1 VGSTPTA
8 ERLEPQLPAELFELG
23 KSEGSTEAFGLQG
36 PLGALEKSSPGALEK
51 SRKRYRVKYCGNM
64 RHHKTENLRVLIA
77 NEEMTHLRLI
87 APLVASLG
95 HEVIARAVDAHE
107 IASVTRTER
116 PDVALV
122 GLGGNS
128 AHALELIEEIS
139 QEAACPVIVLLHSSN
154 PEFVKEAA
162 KRGVFAYVTD
172 GDPHGWQGSIEI
184 VLRRFAEYHD
194 LKGAFGRRAIIE
206 RAKGIL
212 MERHGIDDRTAF
224 DRLRDHARSRNRTV
238 VDVAGS
244 VAEGHALL
252 PNVREGD
259 AAAGRPA
266 DAHGSEGRRARE

>member
-1 VGSTPTA
+1 
-8 ERLEPQLPAELFELG
+8 
-23 KSEGSTEAFGLQG
+23 
-36 PLGALEKSSPGALEK
+36 
-51 SRKRYRVKYCGNM
+51 M

-77 NEEMTHLRLI
+77 NEEMNHLRLI

-95 HEVIARAVDAHE
+95 HEVIARAVEAQE

-184 VLRRFAEYHD
+184 VLRRFAEYHE

-212 MERHGIDDRTAF
+212 MERHGIEEERAF
-224 DRLRDHARSRNRTV
+224 ELLRESARRRNRKLIDVATAV
-238 VDVAGS
+238 VD
-244 VAEGHALL
+244 GHPLL
-252 PNVREGD
+252 PKQTASVTPRPRGEV
-259 AAAGRPA
+259 AAPPEALG
-266 DAHGSEGRRARE
+266 GSTAP